1 MEKNNQPKK
10 LGIKDR
16 IAMFEPK
23 NSQGNK
29 NGEKPKEIPKI
40 KKING
45 QELFNKMNNDLL
57 QKNQEQKNPI
67 QAQRQRT
74 NTVYNSSN
82 VFDIINKINKQQSE
96 LKQKQINDQK
106 SEAERKEKAKIT
118 CAKTMEKQ
126 KAKLIA
132 DKEKKAK
139 EEEEKRKKE
148 EEKAK
153 KEKEFRE
160 RNDKARC
167 SLNFD
172 QNISV
177 NFNDYSRDKFVNFI
191 SKYEDRGSI
200 SEEQDVNILMD
211 FSSRKGSIV
220 ISGFEEEMIT
230 SQFPNCILYENNSI
244 YKHKIFDDNTIKK
257 SKIVYPVKQG
267 NFYDYALLE
276 LLIDCA
282 YHEKIRLA
290 PEECGIIFT
299 EPINCFK
306 EDREKIAQIFFEDYN
321 IPKLFIIKPTVLTLL
336 SEGKYTGIVAQL
348 DDDVSNF
355 VPVFDC
361 FKLDKASIR
370 SDFGR
375 KDLIDYME
383 ILLNDKYYF
392 ITNYNKSVIEKI
404 VGECYVALN
413 YEKELYNLEEFN
425 YLLPDGKEISIKEQ
439 RIKCPEILINPS
451 NYFKD
456 TNNENKSIVKN
467 IDNSIKKC
475 DEDKQKDLYNNIYL
489 TGINSN
495 FGGLKERVKLE
506 LENLKSY
513 SSNYDIQVFNNSQGI
528 EKGVENFFSNKAF
541 EGMWITR
548 EEYEEEGATVVNK
561 KFQ

>member
-10 LGIKDR
+10 LGVKNL
-16 IAMFEPK
+16 AALFEPK

-45 QELFNKMNNDLL
+45 QELFNKMNNNLL

-67 QAQRQRT
+67 QAQRKRI

-82 VFDIINKINKQQSE
+82 VFDNINKINEQQSK

-139 EEEEKRKKE
+139 EEEEK
-148 EEKAK
+148 AK

-177 NFNDYSRDKFVNFI
+177 NFNDYSRDKFANFI
-191 SKYEDRGSI
+191 SNYEDRGSI

-211 FSSRKGSIV
+211 LSSRKGSIV

-244 YKHKIFDDNTIKK
+244 YKHKIFEDNTIKN

-383 ILLNDKYYF
+383 TLLNDKYYF

-451 NYFKD
+451 NYFKNTD
-456 TNNENKSIVKN
+456 NENKSIVKN

-528 EKGVENFFSNKAF
+528 EKGVEHFFSNKAF
-541 EGMWITR
+541 EGMWITK

>member
-10 LGIKDR
+10 LGVKNL
-16 IAMFEPK
+16 AALFEPK

-67 QAQRQRT
+67 QAQRQRI

-139 EEEEKRKKE
+139 EEEERRKQG

-160 RNDKARC
+160 NNDKAR
-167 SLNFD
+167 LRLDFNE
-172 QNISV
+172 NISA
-177 NFNDYSRDKFVNFI
+177 NSYDKFANYNRI
-191 SKYEDRGSI
+191 CEDRGTI
-200 SEEQDVNILMD
+200 SEGQEVNILMD
-211 FSSRKGSIV
+211 LSSRKGSIV
-220 ISGFEEEMIT
+220 ISGFEKEMIT
-230 SQFPNCILYENNSI
+230 CQFPNCICYHNNKQI
-244 YKHKIFDDNTIKK
+244 NPKIFDDDTIKK
-257 SKIVYPVKQG
+257 SKIVYPVKEG

-276 LLIDCA
+276 LLIGCA

-375 KDLIDYME
+375 KDLINYME
-383 ILLNDKYYF
+383 TLLNDKYYF

-451 NYFKD
+451 NYFED

-528 EKGVENFFSNKAF
+528 ENGVENFFSNKAF
-541 EGMWITR
+541 EGMWITKQ
-548 EEYEEEGATVVNK
+548 EYEEEGATAVNK

>member
-1 MEKNNQPKK
+1 MEKNNQPQK
-10 LGIKDR
+10 LGVKNL
-16 IAMFEPK
+16 AALFEPK

-45 QELFNKMNNDLL
+45 QELFNKKNNDLL

-74 NTVYNSSN
+74 NTVNNHNIY
-82 VFDIINKINKQQSE
+82 DIINKINNQQKKLE
-96 LKQKQINDQK
+96 DKKINDK
-106 SEAERKEKAKIT
+106 RIEAERKEKAKIT

-132 DKEKKAK
+132 DKEKKAR
-139 EEEEKRKKE
+139 EEEEKRKQE
-148 EEKAK
+148 EEKAQ

-177 NFNDYSRDKFVNFI
+177 NFNDYSRDKFANFI
-191 SKYEDRGSI
+191 SNYEDRGSI

-211 FSSRKGSIV
+211 LSSRKGSIV

-244 YKHKIFDDNTIKK
+244 YKHKIFEDNTIKN

-361 FKLDKASIR
+361 FKLDHASIR
-370 SDFGR
+370 SDFCR
-375 KDLIDYME
+375 RDLINYME
-383 ILLNDKYYF
+383 TLLYEDYYF
-392 ITNYNKSVIEKI
+392 LSNYPKSEIENI
-404 VGECYVALN
+404 VNSCYVALD
-413 YEKELYNLEEFN
+413 YEKELYNIEKYD
-425 YLLPDGKEISIKEQ
+425 YLLPDGKEISIREQ
-439 RIKCPEILINPS
+439 RIKCPEILINPDKF
-451 NYFKD
+451 FKN
-456 TNNENKSIVKN
+456 TKNENKSIVNN
-467 IDNSIKKC
+467 INNSIQKC
-475 DEDKQKDLYNNIYL
+475 DKDIQKDLYKNIYL

-495 FGGLKERVKLE
+495 FRGLKERVQLE
-506 LENLKSY
+506 LENLRGC
-513 SSNYDIQVFNNSQGI
+513 SSDCDIRVFKNSQDI
-528 EKGVENFFSNKAF
+528 EKGVESFFSNQAF
-541 EGMWITR
+541 EDMWITK
-548 EEYEEEGATVVNK
+548 EEYEEFGAIAVNR

>member
-1 MEKNNQPKK
+1 
-10 LGIKDR
+10 
-16 IAMFEPK
+16 
-23 NSQGNK
+23 
-29 NGEKPKEIPKI
+29 
-40 KKING
+40 
-45 QELFNKMNNDLL
+45 
-57 QKNQEQKNPI
+57 
-67 QAQRQRT
+67 
-74 NTVYNSSN
+74 
-82 VFDIINKINKQQSE
+82 
-96 LKQKQINDQK
+96 
-106 SEAERKEKAKIT
+106 
-118 CAKTMEKQ
+118 MEKQ

-177 NFNDYSRDKFVNFI
+177 NFNDYSRDKFANFI
-191 SKYEDRGSI
+191 SNYEDRGSI

-211 FSSRKGSIV
+211 LSSRKGSIV

-244 YKHKIFDDNTIKK
+244 YKHKIFEDNTIKN

-383 ILLNDKYYF
+383 TLLNDKYYF

-541 EGMWITR
+541 EGMWITK
-548 EEYEEEGATVVNK
+548 EEYEEEGSTVVNK

>member
-10 LGIKDR
+10 LGVKNL
-16 IAMFEPK
+16 AALFEPK

-45 QELFNKMNNDLL
+45 QELFNKMNNNLL

-67 QAQRQRT
+67 QAQRQRI

-148 EEKAK
+148 EEKTK

-177 NFNDYSRDKFVNFI
+177 NFNDYSRDKFANFI
-191 SKYEDRGSI
+191 SNYEDRGSI

-211 FSSRKGSIV
+211 LSSRKGSIV

-244 YKHKIFDDNTIKK
+244 YKHKIFEDNTIKN

-276 LLIDCA
+276 LLIGCA

-383 ILLNDKYYF
+383 TLLNDKYYF

-451 NYFKD
+451 NYFKG

-541 EGMWITR
+541 EGMWITKQ
-548 EEYEEEGATVVNK
+548 EYEEEEATAVNK

>member
-1 MEKNNQPKK
+1 MDKNNQPQK
-10 LGIKDR
+10 LSVKNLA
-16 IAMFEPK
+16 AMFEPK
-23 NSQGNK
+23 KNQGNG
-29 NGEKPKEIPKI
+29 NDEKPKEMPKK
-40 KKING
+40 KKINT
-45 QELFNKMNNDLL
+45 QELIDKMKNDCLKKD
-57 QKNQEQKNPI
+57 QDYKNQAQT
-67 QAQRQRT
+67 QRQRL
-74 NTVYNSSN
+74 NTVNNHNIY
-82 VFDIINKINKQQSE
+82 DIINKINNQQKE
-96 LKQKQINDQK
+96 LEDEKINDK
-106 SEAERKEKAKIT
+106 RNEAERKEKARIT

-139 EEEEKRKKE
+139 EEEERRKQG

-160 RNDKARC
+160 NNDKAR
-167 SLNFD
+167 LRLDFNE
-172 QNISV
+172 NISA
-177 NFNDYSRDKFVNFI
+177 NSYDKFANYNRI
-191 SKYEDRGSI
+191 CEDRGTI
-200 SEEQDVNILMD
+200 SEGQEVNILMD
-211 FSSRKGSIV
+211 LSSRKGSIV
-220 ISGFEEEMIT
+220 ISGFEKEMIT
-230 SQFPNCILYENNSI
+230 CQFPNCICYHNNKQI
-244 YKHKIFDDNTIKK
+244 NPKIFDDDTIKK
-257 SKIVYPVKQG
+257 SKIVYPVKEG
-267 NFYDYALLE
+267 NFYDYDLLE
-276 LLIDCA
+276 KLISCA
-282 YHEKIRLA
+282 YCEKIRLDN
-290 PEECGIIFT
+290 EKCGIIFT
-299 EPINCFK
+299 EPVNCDK
-306 EDREKIAQIFFEDYN
+306 TDREKIAQLFFEDCY

-336 SEGKYTGIVAQL
+336 REGKYNGIVAQL

-375 KDLIDYME
+375 KDLINYME
-383 ILLNDKYYF
+383 TLLNDKYYF

-456 TNNENKSIVKN
+456 TNNENISIVKN

-513 SSNYDIQVFNNSQGI
+513 SSNYDIQVFNNSRGI